1 MKSANSLATKSTMS
15 LLALTLFAG
24 SALAQASKSDLGK
37 REYDASCASCHGVD
51 GKGNGPYG
59 ELLKNSPPDLTTLT
73 KRNGGAFPIARMYET
88 IEGANIPSHGSRDM
102 PIWGRV
108 YRISAAE
115 YYIDVDYNPEVY
127 VRSRIL
133 ALIDYLS
140 RIQER

>member
-1 MKSANSLATKSTMS
+1 MRNVNSLVVKSSMS
-15 LLALTLFAG
+15 LLALALFTG

-37 REYDASCASCHGVD
+37 REYDASCAVCHGIN
-51 GKGNGPYG
+51 GKGNGSYR
-59 ELLKNSPPDLTTLT
+59 ELLQKSPPDLTTLA
-73 KRNGGAFPIARMYET
+73 KRNGGTFPIARMYET

-102 PIWGRV
+102 PIWGRA

-115 YYIDVDYNPEVY
+115 YYVDVDYNPEVY